1 MKHIVNLTQWSYVLP
16 SACREMG
23 KCVNGWPC
31 AWVMSKKDRSA
42 LVSLVFYFYFF
53 YFRQLTIYNLLAKLL
68 SRGDLRI
75 TGVGHL
81 FQRTLLT
88 PHQDTNQRCQRTRQ
102 AYAAGKAKCDYF
114 KTISEITVI
123 SCYKAFQSDY
133 LMGQLHI
140 ESEASSVSLL
150 GFPFLNGFLVMY

>member
-1 MKHIVNLTQWSYVLP
+1 MLMDGLVLELCQRRTDQPWSHL
-16 SACREMG
+16 S
-23 KCVNGWPC
+23 
-31 AWVMSKKDRSA
+31 
-42 LVSLVFYFYFF
+42 FIFIFF

-114 KTISEITVI
+114 KTISEIT
-123 SCYKAFQSDY
+123 Q
-133 LMGQLHI
+133 
-140 ESEASSVSLL
+140 
-150 GFPFLNGFLVMY
+150 